1 MKTKY
6 LFAVA
11 ALALGLAASPAF
23 ADVNATMDVTKDKIV
38 LIVQPS
44 IIVKVADIQVVYRDE
59 LTDAATAQAL
69 VNSSNT
75 GNVVTW
81 SVETD
86 ATDNVPTNGDRA
98 NMRITRKA
106 LTEGSVLRNAGIGQL
121 NQDTGNFANQGNVV
135 SAGLDFGKDAF
146 ANAEAY
152 AEQITANNDAFH
164 LESTVAPRS
173 APPIDATL
181 TNSFNQNQGVFMG
194 NQNAGNINS
203 QHNVLALAVADSAIW
218 ALSDA
223 GLNQVNAGNVALE
236 GNTVK
241 RDQIVN
247 SVNSNTG
254 IVMINQSVGNMNNQA
269 TVVSVAAI
277 TSAVDFN

>member
-1 MKTKY
+1 MKNKY
-6 LFAVA
+6 LFAAA

-23 ADVNATMDVTKDKIV
+23 ADVNATMDVEKLKLVFIF
-38 LIVQPS
+38 QPS
-44 IIVKVADIQVVYRDE
+44 IIVKEAAINVVYRDE

-81 SVETD
+81 SVDVERDDGINTAGNRSD
-86 ATDNVPTNGDRA
+86 
-98 NMRITRKA
+98 MRIFRKA
-106 LTEGSVLRNAGIGQL
+106 LVDGSVLRNAGIGQL
-121 NQDTGNFANQGNVV
+121 NQDTGNFANQGNVI

-152 AEQITANNDAFH
+152 AEQITSGNNVFH
-164 LESTVAPRS
+164 SEGTLGSRT
-173 APPIDATL
+173 APPIDATIN
-181 TNSFNQNQGVFMG
+181 NSFNDNVGVFMG
-194 NQNAGNINS
+194 NQNSGNVNS
-203 QHNVLALAVADSAIW
+203 QHNVLALAVADSAVW

-236 GNTVK
+236 TNSVK

-247 SVNSNTG
+247 SMNANTG

-269 TVVSVAAI
+269 TVVSIAAL
-277 TSAVDFN
+277 TSAVNF